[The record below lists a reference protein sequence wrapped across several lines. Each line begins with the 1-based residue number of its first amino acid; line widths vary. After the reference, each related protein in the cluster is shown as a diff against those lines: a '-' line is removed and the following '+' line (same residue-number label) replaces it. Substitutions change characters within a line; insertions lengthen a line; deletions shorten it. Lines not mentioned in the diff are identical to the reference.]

1 MKLQRLI
8 ALVAL
13 CAVVALSAGPASS
26 ATPYNIE
33 VILSLTGTYAF
44 VGNADAAGFKVF
56 ENLANAHGGLRG
68 QPIHFNVHDDQSSPQ
83 TAVQLSQQLVSEH
96 PAVVLGSNGGSLCS
110 AMMPVFKDGPV
121 QYCLVPSIYPPKDGY
136 VFASQ
141 VALDPFVNGMIRY
154 LKLRGWTRL
163 AIVSSTDGSGKVDD
177 DSTNSVLK
185 YPENSNVQI
194 VDWEH
199 FNPTDISIAAQAAH
213 VKASSAQAVIVWS
226 AGTAFGTVLRGLG
239 EAGVT
244 LPVETTN
251 ANMHSAQ
258 LAQYL
263 GFYPKEL
270 LMPGVPYLV
279 PNLPSSSP
287 LRRPIA
293 EFFDAFTAANV
304 KPDPGSAPFI
314 WDAASIILSGLRKIG
329 PSATASDL
337 KTYILGLKNFPGID
351 GVYDFSRG
359 DGHGLSDQSVVMASW
374 NSSSKEFFAV
384 SGMGGIPLK
393 GVIGTPGA
401 QPQ

>member
-8 ALVAL
+8 GLVTL
-13 CAVVALSAGPASS
+13 CAMVGLCAGPAVS
-26 ATPYNIE
+26 ASPYAID
-33 VILSLTGTYAF
+33 VILSMTGPYAF

-83 TAVQLSQQLVSEH
+83 VAVQLSQLLVAQH

-121 QYCLVPSIYPPKDGY
+121 LYCLVPSIYPPKDGY

-163 AIVSSTDGSGKVDD
+163 AIISSTDGSGKVDD
-177 DSTNSVLK
+177 DSTNAVLK
-185 YPENSNVQI
+185 YPENRDVQI

-213 VKASSAQAVIVWS
+213 IKSSNAQALIVWT
-226 AGTAFGTVLRGLG
+226 AGTPFGTVLRGLN

-244 LPVETTN
+244 LPVETSN
-251 ANMHSAQ
+251 ANMHATQ
-258 LAQYL
+258 LGQYL
-263 GFYPKEL
+263 GFYPKDL
-270 LMPGVPYLV
+270 FMPAPPYMV
-279 PNLPSSSP
+279 PNLPANSP

-293 EFFDAFTAANV
+293 EFFAAFKAAGV
-304 KPDPGSAPFI
+304 KPDPGSTPFV
-314 WDAASIILSGLRKIG
+314 WDAASIVLSGLRKIG
-329 PSATASDL
+329 PNATAEEL
-337 KTYILGLKNFPGID
+337 KNYILGLRNFAGID

-359 DGHGLSDQSVVMASW
+359 DGHGLSDQSVVMAGF
-374 NSSSKEFFAV
+374 NSATKEFYAV

-393 GVIGTPGA
+393 GVTPGT